1 MTLHRESHKIK
12 VSEDEPLR
20 FNVDCYGIDF
30 DTYQFLLGDIAQG
43 IEDGNR
49 MYGFGEPGYIGT
61 DGNFHPLTDNFI
73 PALKQKQRPIP
84 KSKRKKRIRSSV
96 EQIAIAR
103 GIIKIHSQI
112 TKVSKEVSH

>member
-1 MTLHRESHKIK
+1 MTREKPP
-12 VSEDEPLR
+12 V

-61 DGNFHPLTDNFI
+61 DGNYHPLADNFI
-73 PALKQKQRPIP
+73 PELEQKQRPIP
-84 KSKRKKRIRSSV
+84 KSKRKKRNRPSV

-112 TKVSKEVSH
+112 TEVSKEVSH